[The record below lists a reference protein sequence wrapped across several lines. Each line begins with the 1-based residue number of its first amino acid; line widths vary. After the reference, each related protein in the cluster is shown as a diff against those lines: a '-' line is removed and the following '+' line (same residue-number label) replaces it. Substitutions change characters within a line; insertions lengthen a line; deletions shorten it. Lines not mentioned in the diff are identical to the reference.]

1 MHLQHSDHAPV
12 SAGHGPVVGNRSFY
26 HFVFCAR
33 ADHPGHCPVLA
44 EHGLVLSWTRPVFAG
59 HNPMLSWAEPHAQ
72 LSSCFCF
79 SRCCRGVGH
88 ATFLPF
94 LCIYV
99 GFGCI
104 FASFVHLNSFNPENT
119 KERQKHTFSNI
130 ST

>member
-1 MHLQHSDHAPV
+1 
-12 SAGHGPVVGNRSFY
+12 
-26 HFVFCAR
+26 
-33 ADHPGHCPVLA
+33 
-44 EHGLVLSWTRPVFAG
+44 
-59 HNPMLSWAEPHAQ
+59 MLSWAQSHAQ

-79 SRCCRGVGH
+79 CFGRCCRGDGH

-104 FASFVHLNSFNPENT
+104 FASFVHLSSFNPENT
-119 KERQKHTFSNI
+119 KGRQKHTFSNI